1 MKEAPGKVQ
10 ARCQSRV
17 RSMSVLL
24 PGSPGPLGSPETQRT
39 LAGSAPVF
47 WEEALWCCSPWS
59 CAPRVTARAGW
70 TGRRSGAQ
78 ERVRVQEDAVRWSC
92 PGQSGVV
99 PGWEAQKTFLIGPGG
114 RLYHIRELGP
124 GRAGTSLSG
133 LPQPGRDAP
142 RCQHWGPKTLSPWGF
157 RSPAGVCCLWR
168 HPWHCIVSFRH
179 F

>member
-1 MKEAPGKVQ
+1 
-10 ARCQSRV
+10 
-17 RSMSVLL
+17 MSVLL

-47 WEEALWCCSPWS
+47 WEKALWCCSPWS

-70 TGRRSGAQ
+70 TGRRSGAH

-99 PGWEAQKTFLIGPGG
+99 PGWEAQKTCLIGPGG

-124 GRAGTSLSG
+124 GRAGTSLSLVSPSQVAMLHG
-133 LPQPGRDAP
+133 VSTGDRKHSPFGALRAQRAFAASGVTRGIALCPSDTLNQPCACLPD
-142 RCQHWGPKTLSPWGF
+142 
-157 RSPAGVCCLWR
+157 CCG
-168 HPWHCIVSFRH
+168 
-179 F
+179 